1 MSKPPADHEAISAA
15 AARWV
20 ARRDAG
26 LTDSEQGEFERWRA
40 VDARHDAAVRHFS
53 AAWSAL
59 DRPLRADAVVG
70 TLRRRIRRRRQLG
83 AATAVAALCL
93 VLAGVWPWRAGAGR
107 ATLPLAVPG
116 GLVVAPEKRVLQDGT
131 LVELKG
137 GAEIAVAFTATLRC
151 VTLLKGEAHFQVAR
165 NERWPFAVDAGG
177 VQVRAVGTAFSVER
191 DAAKVEVVVTEGRV
205 AVEKPV
211 VAVPPDAAASP
222 SVELSTPAPSQTIA
236 YADAG
241 QRVVL
246 SVAVATEPAA
256 VVAVSAEE
264 IAERLAWR
272 APRVEFSGTPL
283 AEAVA
288 MMNRSVG
295 TEPGRLQLM
304 IDAGSAGLAKE
315 PISGIFRADNTET
328 FVRMLELSLG
338 VQVER
343 RGNHIVLKKR

>member
-1 MSKPPADHEAISAA
+1 MSKPPADHEAIAA
-15 AARWV
+15 IAARWV

-26 LTDSEQGEFERWRA
+26 LTASEEGEFERWRA
-40 VDARHDAAVRHFS
+40 ADVRHDAALRHFS
-53 AAWSAL
+53 AAWSVL

-70 TLRRRIRRRRQLG
+70 TLRRRSRRRRQRG
-83 AATAVAALCL
+83 AVIAVVAFG
-93 VLAGVWPWRAGAGR
+93 VLFAGVWQWRADPDR
-107 ATLPLAVPG
+107 AVLPLAAPS

-131 LVELKG
+131 LVELKA
-137 GAEIAVAFTATLRC
+137 GAEIAVAFTDTLRR
-151 VTLLKGEAHFQVAR
+151 VTLLKGEAHFQVAK
-165 NERWPFAVDAGG
+165 NQHWPFAVDAGG
-177 VQVRAVGTAFSVER
+177 VHVRAVGTAFSVQR
-191 DAAKVEVVVTEGRV
+191 DLAKVEVVVTEGRV

-211 VAVPPDAAASP
+211 AALPAAEASP
-222 SVELSTPAPSQTIA
+222 LVERSAPTPSQAIA

-246 SVAVATEPAA
+246 SVAATTEPPA

-295 TEPGRLQLM
+295 TESGRLQLV
-304 IDAGSAGLAKE
+304 IDPASASLAKE
-315 PISGIFRADNTET
+315 PISGLFRADNTET
-328 FVRMLELSLG
+328 FVRMLELSLA

-343 RGNHIVLKKR
+343 RGNHILLKKR

>member
-1 MSKPPADHEAISAA
+1 MSKLTADHEAIAAA

-26 LTDSEQGEFERWRA
+26 LTASEQDEYDRWRMA
-40 VDARHDAAVRHFS
+40 DVRHEAAVRHFS

-59 DRPLRADAVVG
+59 DRPLRAGAVIG
-70 TLRRRIRRRRQLG
+70 ALRQRVRRRRQLG
-83 AATAVAALCL
+83 AATAVALLCIVL
-93 VLAGVWPWRAGAGR
+93 VGVSQWRTRAGR
-107 ATLPLAVPG
+107 TVLPLAAPG
-116 GLVVAPEKRVLQDGT
+116 GLVLVPEKQVLQDGT

-137 GAEIAVAFTATLRC
+137 GAEIAVVFTDTLRR
-151 VTLLKGEAHFQVAR
+151 VTLLKGEAHFQVAK

-177 VQVRAVGTAFSVER
+177 VQVRAVGTAFSVQREI
-191 DAAKVEVVVTEGRV
+191 ATVEVVVTEGRV

-211 VAVPPDAAASP
+211 MALASEGTSP
-222 SVELSTPAPSQTIA
+222 SVERSTPPSSETIT

-246 SVAVATEPAA
+246 SVEAATEPAA

-272 APRVEFSGTPL
+272 APRVEFTGTPL
-283 AEAVA
+283 ADAVA

-295 TEPGRLQLM
+295 SETGSLQLV
-304 IDAGSAGLAKE
+304 IDAASAGLAKE

-328 FVRMLELSLG
+328 FVRMLQLSLG

-343 RGNHIVLKKR
+343 RGNHILLKKNK